1 MMHAL
6 MSSHRATTTCMTNDG
21 LSLDDESATRN
32 NFLPKITQRL
42 LQASFISNLG
52 SFQLW
57 TSGSPPPNS
66 PLSRACSRRATCIVP
81 LAGATWKQCRRK
93 WRRTPTPLDVA
104 AYQGVGRASALCLE
118 CPVHWSRTFRRLS
131 AFPNPVSEI
140 VAACTGRRM
149 RQMKKSAQPMM
160 RARSPRSSRSIPP
173 FSAVPATVCPVAVS
187 TPQTTTVG
195 HVDTGVT
202 TATILRWAG

>member
-1 MMHAL
+1 MMHV
-6 MSSHRATTTCMTNDG
+6 SSHRATTTCMTNDG
-21 LSLDDESATRN
+21 SSLDDESATRD
-32 NFLPKITQRL
+32 NFLPKITQCCYR
-42 LQASFISNLG
+42 QV
-52 SFQLW
+52 SFQI
-57 TSGSPPPNS
+57 SAHFSYGP
-66 PLSRACSRRATCIVP
+66 RACLHLASTKFSAVSSAQQVP
-81 LAGATWKQCRRK
+81 LGATWKQCRRK
-93 WRRTPTPLDVA
+93 SRRTPAPLDVA

-131 AFPNPVSEI
+131 AFPSPVSEI
-140 VAACTGRRM
+140 VAACTGHRM

-187 TPQTTTVG
+187 TPQTTTIG
-195 HVDTGVT
+195 RVDTGVT